1 MLGVETYGLNFSFY
15 FVSILIFKVFGNNIF
30 PVNEFVLM
38 SKQGEWK
45 QYPETGCDIAK
56 AQFGSINV
64 LLDRNIRVQMQADGF
79 NIEKLKITE
88 TGIEIN
94 GKYS

>member
-1 MLGVETYGLNFSFY
+1 MKDFILEDYDLNISGGDFEIGESDSQT
-15 FVSILIFKVFGNNIF
+15 V
-30 PVNEFVLM
+30 EFVLM